1 LKFYKRKNTIF
12 YENKKLDFE
21 FLRNLAQAC
30 MGGGGSSESVDV
42 DSGEGLEEI
51 TDDQEAL
58 LRAALGDDYDTM
70 YGDK

>member
-1 LKFYKRKNTIF
+1 
-12 YENKKLDFE
+12 
-21 FLRNLAQAC
+21 
-30 MGGGGSSESVDV
+30 MGGGGSSESVEV
-42 DSGEGLEEI
+42 DSGEGLDEI